1 MADSRTTKQNYQDIA
16 DAIRSVNGESI
27 QYTPV
32 EMAPAIRTIGGGV
45 FNLIQS
51 ISCKPSI

>member
-16 DAIRSVNGESI
+16 NAIRSVNGESI

-32 EMAPAIRTIGGGV
+32 EMAPKIQALQKKTEIR
-45 FNLIQS
+45 
-51 ISCKPSI
+51 